1 MRLILLGPPGAG
13 KGTQAT
19 RLADRFAVPHVA
31 TGDLLRDAVRQET
44 RIGVRAKTF
53 MDAGELVPD
62 DVVLDLLLERLT
74 QADAAQ
80 GFILDGFPRN
90 PAQAELLDGA
100 LAKVGHRIE
109 AVVSVEVADEIIIGR
124 LSSRATCPQCHKTF
138 VLDNGLPATC
148 SNDGTTLMARTDDKP
163 EVITKRLEIF
173 HEQTKPL
180 VEHYEAKGLLVRI
193 DGVGELDE
201 VEERIAKAL
210 EAQ

>member
-19 RLADRFAVPHVA
+19 RLAHRFGCPHVA
-31 TGDLLRDAVRQET
+31 TGDLLRDAVRHQT
-44 RIGVRAKTF
+44 PTGVRAKTF
-53 MDAGELVPD
+53 MDSGELVPD
-62 DVVLDLLLERLT
+62 EVVLDLLLERLT
-74 QADAAQ
+74 QADAAD

-90 PAQAELLDGA
+90 PAQAELLDEA

-109 AVVSVEVADEIIIGR
+109 AVVSVEVADEVIIGR
-124 LSSRATCPQCHKTF
+124 LSARATCPQCHRTF
-138 VLDNGLPATC
+138 VLHDGLPATC
-148 SNDGTTLMARTDDKP
+148 SVDGTTLVERTDDKP
-163 EVITKRLEIF
+163 EVITRRLGIF
-173 HEQTKPL
+173 HAQTRPL
-180 VEHYEAKGLLVRI
+180 VAHYEGKGLLVRV